1 MRTPKEKLRPMTQLT
16 LSEYSMLC
24 YLCEQVED
32 NQKVLGITDNG
43 VNMAKRL
50 SQILSNIQMSE
61 NNQGKVDEIQG
72 ETLETTYTR
81 QYDKWLRGLI

>member
-1 MRTPKEKLRPMTQLT
+1 MRTPKEKLHPMTQLT

>member
-1 MRTPKEKLRPMTQLT
+1 MRTPEQKLRPMTQLT
-16 LSEYSMLC
+16 RSEYGLLC
-24 YLCEQVED
+24 YLCEQVDE
-32 NQKVLGITDNG
+32 NQEVLGITDNG
-43 VNMAKRL
+43 VKMAKRL

-81 QYDKWLRGLI
+81 QFDKWLRGLI